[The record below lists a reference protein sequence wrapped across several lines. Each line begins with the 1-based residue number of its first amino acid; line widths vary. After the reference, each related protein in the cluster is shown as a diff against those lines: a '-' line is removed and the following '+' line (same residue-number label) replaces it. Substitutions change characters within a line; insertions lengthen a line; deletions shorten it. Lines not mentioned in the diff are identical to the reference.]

1 MSRAPSNPLPFLFLA
16 AKSSGGRS
24 VGIRRAMNRRQLAD
38 QLRRERMVPLRTWQL
53 PAWIGEGGKV
63 SLKDQAELNFQL
75 SQLLTRGVPL
85 VEALDVTATAVA
97 TSTKPLV
104 LRMKE
109 MVASGSSF
117 ADAALQ
123 TGTFDKVTV
132 AVYRAAER
140 TGDLGGAAK
149 QLAYT
154 ARRQL
159 AIGNKAL
166 TLMLYPAIVL
176 TISIAVSLLV
186 LTVIVPKIG
195 DALESANVKLPA
207 FTALVVGAGNMLR
220 ENILIVGLAVL
231 AIITGIIFA
240 RKPIGVLIGRLSR
253 STPLLKDV
261 VLAQESSRFFT
272 VMAAMT
278 RSGVTLGDAL
288 GVAVGVIGHPQ
299 LRKQLTNVQLRLIEG
314 GSLRQL
320 IDTVDALPLTT
331 RRLMIAAERSGDLQT
346 AFETLA
352 SDTAEEVDRRSQR
365 LLAALEPLLIVFM
378 FVVIGS
384 LLLSIMIPLL
394 KLSSQVG

>member
-1 MSRAPSNPLPFLFLA
+1 MSRATSNPTPFFYIA

-24 VGIRRAMNRRQLAD
+24 LGIRRAANRRHLAD
-38 QLRRERMVPLRTWQL
+38 QLRRERMVPLQSWPL
-53 PAWIGEGGKV
+53 PAWLGEGGKV

-85 VEALDVTATAVA
+85 VEALDVTASAVA
-97 TSTKPLV
+97 STTRPLV

-149 QLAYT
+149 QLAHT

-159 AIGNKAL
+159 AVGNKAL

-207 FTALVVGAGNMLR
+207 FTSLVVGSGNLLR
-220 ENILIVGLAVL
+220 ENMLWVGLAFL
-231 AIITGIIFA
+231 ALVTAILFL
-240 RKPIGVLIGRLSR
+240 RKPIGAIIGRLSR

-288 GVAVGVIGHPQ
+288 GVAVGVLGHPQ

-352 SDTAEEVDRRSQR
+352 ADTAEEVDRRSQR

-378 FVVIGS
+378 FLVIGS